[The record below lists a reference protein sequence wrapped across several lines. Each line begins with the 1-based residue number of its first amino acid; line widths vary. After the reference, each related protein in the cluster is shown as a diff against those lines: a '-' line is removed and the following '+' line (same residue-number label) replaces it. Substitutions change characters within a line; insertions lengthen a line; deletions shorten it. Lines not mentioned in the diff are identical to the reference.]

1 MITLWRIFKTGFRNL
16 FRNAWLSAAAT
27 AIMIITLIIMT
38 FFAFSAIFVRAKL
51 AEVQSKVDLTL
62 FLKDSAT
69 QDQITSLQNQILA
82 DSGVKSVNFVSKS
95 DAMAR
100 FQSSE
105 SNREITKSIN
115 DSDIGNPFPASFDI
129 KVNDINKIKDVN
141 ERIKKLDKDGIIDE
155 SSLDKK
161 NQERGDVV
169 GNITKISNGVSR
181 VGAILSVVFLV
192 IALLI
197 IFNTIRMAIFTRR
210 EEIEIMKLVGATKWF
225 IRGPFIIEGS
235 LYGALGATLTLIIL
249 VPLTHSATPF
259 LTDKLGAGSV
269 LHAFEQH
276 WLILIAMVYALGVLI
291 GAISS
296 WLAIARH
303 LKV

>member
-1 MITLWRIFKTGFRNL
+1 MITIWRIFKTGFRNL

-27 AIMIITLIIMT
+27 AIMVITLIIMT
-38 FFAFSAIFVRAKL
+38 FFAFSAVFVRAKL
-51 AEVQSKVDLTL
+51 AEVKSKVDLTI

-69 QDQITSLQNQILA
+69 QDQIKTLQGQILS
-82 DSGVKSVNFVSKS
+82 DSGVKSVEYISKT
-95 DAMAR
+95 DALAK
-100 FQSSE
+100 FQSVD
-105 SNREITKSIN
+105 SNKNVVKSIN
-115 DSDIGNPFPASFDI
+115 DTDIGNPLPASFDI
-129 KVNDINKIKDVN
+129 KVNDINKIAEVN
-141 ERIKKLDKDGIIDE
+141 ERIKSLDQAKIIED

-161 NQERGDVV
+161 NQERGDIV
-169 GNITKISNGVSR
+169 GNIIKISNGVAR
-181 VGAILSVVFLV
+181 VGAVLSVVFLI

-235 LYGALGATLTLIIL
+235 LYGVLGATLSVLLL
-249 VPLTHSATPF
+249 VPLTHTVGPF
-259 LTDKLGAGSV
+259 LSDKLGAGDV
-269 LHAFEQH
+269 LLLFQSRYL
-276 WLILIAMVYALGVLI
+276 WVIAAVYALGIII

-303 LKV
+303 LKI